1 MARKS
6 EQKVRLVVGL
16 FVTGLALVL
25 FVSLFIIGQSEGAW
39 ESKTE
44 IFTDFR
50 TITGL
55 RKGSPVQL
63 AGVEIGTVQSIDFV
77 TREYAC
83 DPLTEDIGRYGG
95 GRTDNC
101 DEFLFCSPEGKCAEL
116 EPYASK
122 GLHAGCL
129 SAEDCGE
136 SEVCVTREFRRRAR
150 RVFWAGP
157 EGVCAR
163 YVTQHRRVQ
172 TTMSIFEDKL
182 KLIRSDS
189 RATVAQNGVLG
200 DQLINITPG
209 VREPLGEDRR
219 ILSSPSLMEDIQLFR
234 AKFDSLTE
242 KVDTSLSGISN
253 LFSELNDEQT
263 IAAVKGTLENAH
275 EISRQIADGEGLV
288 GALLSDE
295 QYRKDFGATLRD
307 VRQTAKGI
315 DDFVARAN
323 KTLEKIDANIQ
334 PVIDDARK
342 TMAQLRKL
350 LEDLK
355 DPKNKSLASKIFYDK
370 EGKLVADIE
379 SILKDLEEF
388 TETATKVAKKVES
401 GQGTL
406 GKLINDPKAHD
417 DLVKI
422 LRDLERNTTFKKIN
436 RHLMQLEEGKK

>member
-1 MARKS
+1 
-6 EQKVRLVVGL
+6 
-16 FVTGLALVL
+16 
-25 FVSLFIIGQSEGAW
+25 
-39 ESKTE
+39 
-44 IFTDFR
+44 
-50 TITGL
+50 
-55 RKGSPVQL
+55 
-63 AGVEIGTVQSIDFV
+63 
-77 TREYAC
+77 
-83 DPLTEDIGRYGG
+83 
-95 GRTDNC
+95 
-101 DEFLFCSPEGKCAEL
+101 
-116 EPYASK
+116 
-122 GLHAGCL
+122 
-129 SAEDCGE
+129 
-136 SEVCVTREFRRRAR
+136 
-150 RVFWAGP
+150 
-157 EGVCAR
+157 
-163 YVTQHRRVQ
+163 
-172 TTMSIFEDKL
+172 
-182 KLIRSDS
+182 
-189 RATVAQNGVLG
+189 
-200 DQLINITPG
+200 
-209 VREPLGEDRR
+209 
-219 ILSSPSLMEDIQLFR
+219 
-234 AKFDSLTE
+234 
-242 KVDTSLSGISN
+242 
-253 LFSELNDEQT
+253 
-263 IAAVKGTLENAH
+263 
-275 EISRQIADGEGLV
+275 
-288 GALLSDE
+288 
-295 QYRKDFGATLRD
+295 LRD